1 MSDEPGERIRAA
13 VLAYLSD
20 HPDALTET
28 EATVVRDGEA
38 FREDDGTVRIG
49 SWRLEERDGDPVLVR
64 QRGGPSRL
72 TVVRLDDSD
81 GDWQVTGVDDEH
93 YSFG

>member
-1 MSDEPGERIRAA
+1 
-13 VLAYLSD
+13 VK
-20 HPDALTET
+20 
-28 EATVVRDGEA
+28 
-38 FREDDGTVRIG
+38 
-49 SWRLEERDGDPVLVR
+49 

-72 TVVRLDDSD
+72 TVVHLEERD